1 MKRKTPVKYYK
12 IKTRKVQ
19 SVCCSYFPYLMVRV
33 YISFVIMLREE
44 GKVEK
49 HYSRAHPSSSS
60 VGTGCQQP
68 GPAADRSS
76 LSLAEAKNV

>member
-1 MKRKTPVKYYK
+1 MKRKTPVKNYK

-19 SVCCSYFPYLMVRV
+19 SVCCAYFP
-33 YISFVIMLREE
+33 SFVIMVREE
-44 GKVEK
+44 GKIEK
-49 HYSRAHPSSSS
+49 HYSRAHPSCSS

-76 LSLAEAKNV
+76 LSLAEVKNV